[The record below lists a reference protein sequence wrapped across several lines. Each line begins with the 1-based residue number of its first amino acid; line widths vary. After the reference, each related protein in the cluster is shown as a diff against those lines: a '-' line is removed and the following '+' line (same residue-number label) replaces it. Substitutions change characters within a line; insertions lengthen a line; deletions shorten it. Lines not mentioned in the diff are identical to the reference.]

1 MVDLSKAFDC
11 IVHDPSLVKQ
21 SALDCDYDFLK
32 LINSFLSSRKFR
44 SEIGSSYSPYVNLL
58 VEVSQGLFLIL
69 LLLNIHTC
77 DFSLC
82 RYESKIMDGTT
93 LYASELDMDL
103 VLCKLGKDAF
113 TIFTWFEKNYFES

>member
-1 MVDLSKAFDC
+1 M
-11 IVHDPSLVKQ
+11 
-21 SALDCDYDFLK
+21 
-32 LINSFLSSRKFR
+32 
-44 SEIGSSYSPYVNLL
+44 
-58 VEVSQGLFLIL
+58 EVSQGLFLIL

-103 VLCKLGKDAF
+103 VLSKLGKDAF